1 MANQIQIKH
10 SNTGGNAPTSL
21 AFGELAWNQADHKL
35 FVGDVSSAS
44 SPNTLVEKINA
55 TGEVGLASFNALD
68 FAVSGA
74 GDVTVK
80 LLGIDNDQLAGS
92 IANAKLVH
100 SSVTVSDGSNTSP
113 VSLGGTLT
121 VQGTS
126 NEIEIVE
133 SNGTFTV
140 GIVSNPTL
148 TGNTIITGNL
158 TVQGTT
164 TTVSSET
171 MVVEDGMM
179 RLASDWTTNAL
190 TYDVGIYAP
199 YNIISTDA
207 ADTRYTAL
215 FRDASDN
222 KYYFVNNL
230 SSEPGTFT
238 VSETIVSADIAT
250 VKANLE
256 GFSSSTL
263 GTITN
268 YEIDCGSF

>member
-10 SNTGGNAPTSL
+10 SNTGGNAPSSL

-35 FVGDVSSAS
+35 FVGDVSNAS

-55 TGEVGLASFNALD
+55 TGEVGIASFNAAD

-80 LLGIDNDQLAGS
+80 ALGITNAQLAGS
-92 IANAKLVH
+92 IANAKLAN

-121 VQGTS
+121 IQGTS
-126 NEIEIVE
+126 NEVEVAE

-140 GIVSNPTL
+140 GIPTNPTI

-164 TTVSSET
+164 TTVDSQT
-171 MVVEDGMM
+171 LVVEDGIMK
-179 RLASDWTTNAL
+179 LAKDWTTNAL
-190 TYDVGIYAP
+190 TYDVGFYAP
-199 YNIISTDA
+199 YNTLSTDA
-207 ADTRYTAL
+207 SDTRYTAL
-215 FRDASDN
+215 YRDASDS
-222 KYYFVNNL
+222 KWYFVSGL
-230 SSEPGTFT
+230 TSEPGQYTQGET
-238 VSETIVSADIAT
+238 LVSSDIAT

-256 GFSSSTL
+256 GFSSSSL

-268 YEIDCGSF
+268 YQIDCGSF

>member
-10 SNTGGNAPTSL
+10 SNTATNVPSTL
-21 AFGELAWNQADHKL
+21 AFGELAWNQADHTL
-35 FVGDVSSAS
+35 YVGDVSNAS
-44 SPNTLVEKINA
+44 SPNTLVQQIDA
-55 TGEVGLASFNALD
+55 TGEVGLASFNASD
-68 FAVSGA
+68 FAVSAA

-80 LLGIDNDQLAGS
+80 ALGITNAQLAGS
-92 IANAKLVH
+92 ITNAKLVN
-100 SSVTVSDGSNTSP
+100 SSVTVSDGTNTSP
-113 VSLGGTLT
+113 VALGGTLT

-126 NEIEIVE
+126 NEIEILE

-140 GIVSNPTL
+140 GIVSSPTL

-164 TTVSSET
+164 TTVSSAT
-171 MVVEDGMM
+171 MEVEDGMM

-199 YNIISTDA
+199 YNTLSTDV
-207 ADTRYTAL
+207 ADTRYTAI
-215 FRDASDN
+215 FRDASDD

-230 SSEPGTFT
+230 SSEPGAFT

-256 GFSSSTL
+256 GFSSSSL